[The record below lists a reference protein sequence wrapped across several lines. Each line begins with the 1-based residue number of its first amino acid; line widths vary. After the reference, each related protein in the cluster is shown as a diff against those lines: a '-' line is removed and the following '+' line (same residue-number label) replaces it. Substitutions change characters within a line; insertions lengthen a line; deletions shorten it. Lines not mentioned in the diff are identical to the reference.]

1 MLVVNLL
8 NERILN
14 MDNNLNFK
22 DIEENKN
29 LIAETTYNSISN
41 LFSKEEQK
49 NILVAEINP
58 EYMDGIK
65 LCEHYNIDIKTGI
78 NCLIC
83 ECKRSENKSYVALLV
98 PTGYKYNMSSTVK
111 KYTNSRMVS
120 VAPLEYVL
128 EQTKMEYGSIN
139 PIELPQEW
147 NIFIDPKVME
157 VDRIIC
163 GSGLQKSK
171 LSLPSK
177 YLLKLKNV
185 EILENLAKEVN

>member
-1 MLVVNLL
+1 MSRV
-8 NERILN
+8 
-14 MDNNLNFK
+14 
-22 DIEENKN
+22 
-29 LIAETTYNSISN
+29 TYTCIDN
-41 LFSKEEQK
+41 LFTEEEK
-49 NILVAEINP
+49 DSILVAEINP
-58 EYMDGIK
+58 EYMDGVR
-65 LCEHYNIDIKTGI
+65 LCEHYNIDIKTGA
-78 NCLIC
+78 NCLVC
-83 ECKRSENKSYVALLV
+83 ECKRGENKSYVALLV

-139 PIELPQEW
+139 PIGLPQEW
-147 NIFIDPKVME
+147 KIFIDSKVME

-177 YLLKLKNV
+177 YLLKLDNV

>member
-1 MLVVNLL
+1 
-8 NERILN
+8 

-98 PTGYKYNMSSTVK
+98 PTGFKYNMPSTVR

-128 EQTKMEYGSIN
+128 E
-139 PIELPQEW
+139 
-147 NIFIDPKVME
+147 
-157 VDRIIC
+157 
-163 GSGLQKSK
+163 
-171 LSLPSK
+171 
-177 YLLKLKNV
+177 
-185 EILENLAKEVN
+185 